1 MSTLEPRSEGA
12 NWNTAPK
19 TAMVLA
25 AGLGTR
31 MRPLTDDRPKA
42 LVEVA
47 GRTLIDHTLDRRL
60 EAGVETAVVNVHH
73 FADLM
78 EAHLARRRAPRI
90 LISDERA
97 GLLDSGGGIAHAA
110 PLLGEDPIFIANI
123 DNVWIEGAAPALQT
137 LAETW
142 DPARMDVCIL
152 LATRDRSTGFDRP
165 EGFLRDRE
173 GRLTHSN
180 CPDPLP
186 PFNNIGFQILKP
198 GLLSG
203 QPRAGFSIVPI
214 WKRLS
219 AEGRLYGAV
228 MEGFDMHVSDP
239 AARDAA
245 EARLLSD
252 ASA

>member
-1 MSTLEPRSEGA
+1 M
-12 NWNTAPK
+12 NTAPH

-25 AGLGTR
+25 AGIGSR

-47 GRTLIDHTLDRRL
+47 GKAMIDHLLDRL
-60 EAGVETAVVNVHH
+60 VEAGVTTAVVNVHH

-78 EAHLARRRAPRI
+78 EAHLAKRAFPRV
-90 LISDERA
+90 LISDERS
-97 GLLDSGGGIAHAA
+97 GLLDSGGGIARAA
-110 PLLGEDPIFIANI
+110 SLLGRDPIYVANI
-123 DNVWIEGAAPALQT
+123 DNVWIEGATPALQT

-142 DPARMDVCIL
+142 DPDLMDICVL

-165 EGFLRDRE
+165 EGFLRDE
-173 GRLTHSN
+173 AGRLTHSN
-180 CPDPLP
+180 STDPLP
-186 PFNNIGFQILKP
+186 PYNNIGVQILKP
-198 GLLSG
+198 SILDG
-203 QPRAGFSIVPI
+203 QPASFSIVPI

-245 EARLLSD
+245 EARLT
-252 ASA
+252 AETYRAPA